1 MNAIN
6 DTRLEVI
13 GFGAVPASVDEQ
25 RVIARELISLRAQVA
40 ELAKQE
46 PFMHGIANPDGNAYF
61 DECCV
66 GDAGLMSDEVARLN
80 DDLDSGEPLYSVVEL
95 FRRPVLP
102 TVLNNDVASA
112 MKDVIAERQR
122 QISAEGWT
130 PEHDDDEHSMGELA
144 LAGSCYAYA
153 AGCLFPGGGL
163 GYHEWPS
170 LKFWPWGEECWK
182 PSNPRR
188 DLVKAGA
195 LILAEIERL
204 DRAEAKDG
212 DA

>member
-25 RVIARELISLRAQVA
+25 RAMARELISLRAQVA
-40 ELAKQE
+40 DLRGQE
-46 PFMHGIANPDGNAYF
+46 PVAWTDAEELRDLAAHKCAYLYKIDPDNPYHDPRRQIMIY
-61 DECCV
+61 
-66 GDAGLMSDEVARLN
+66 
-80 DDLDSGEPLYSVVEL
+80 
-95 FRRPVLP
+95 RRPVLP
-102 TVLNNDVASA
+102 TVLNNDVVSA

-130 PEHDDDEHSMGELA
+130 PEHDDEHSMGELA